1 MSTRYGSRKLQNLS
15 LVDISEIK
23 EQKYDWFIPTLKGN
37 NWYLSEFSLKYLQ
50 ELLFLGVT
58 AIVTMQQWARWIYL
72 DHTKIGGLGVC
83 VHQFRVPNRPDYYV
97 VVTQKLE
104 CPHQIYCI
112 KRMLSV
118 TCTMIHLS
126 PGKSQ
131 NECVYGIP
139 PKIMHFYWYEFWNR
153 HSQPAGL
160 IYYNILVVTVSHHC
174 TNLSSCV
181 M

>member
-1 MSTRYGSRKLQNLS
+1 MCIELPVPLRIWIFKIYLKSIYKMSTRYGSRKLQNLS

-131 NECVYGIP
+131 N
-139 PKIMHFYWYEFWNR
+139 
-153 HSQPAGL
+153 
-160 IYYNILVVTVSHHC
+160 
-174 TNLSSCV
+174 
-181 M
+181 